1 MTSSLE
7 LVTVACIVRVRSPIG
22 FFGIRDFP
30 SGFQTKMGAILNRGR
45 WDAKNNHRD
54 YGIARNFGSGL
65 RDCSKFW
72 IGITGLKNPI
82 GDHLLQYN
90 RSIKT
95 LYMDGGN
102 LFGKKKKKGPKI
114 SHSSIECYF
123 DTSIEF
129 RHSAFLLLTAI
140 TTSKYKNTVK
150 NFIG

>member
-30 SGFQTKMGAILNRGR
+30 SGFQTKMGAIWNRGR
-45 WDAKNNHRD
+45 WDAKNNDRD

-65 RDCSKFW
+65 RDWRTQLGTIYCNIIDQSKRCIW
-72 IGITGLKNPI
+72 MEVICLSKS
-82 GDHLLQYN
+82 
-90 RSIKT
+90 R
-95 LYMDGGN
+95 
-102 LFGKKKKKGPKI
+102 KKRPKI

-140 TTSKYKNTVK
+140 TTSKYKNTNNSLLQNGDKKREK
-150 NFIG
+150 N